1 MVAGCTVASKSYL
14 ASARVVASSFQRYNP
29 GVPFFVLLADEADG
43 WVDQE
48 EESFTLIRPSDLQ
61 SLSFEHLCF
70 RYPQQQF
77 TYASTP
83 FLLAHLL
90 DRGFARVVFV
100 KQESMVIGDLSPL
113 FSLLERM
120 SVFLTPHLIKRLRGE
135 DRIPRELNILLSGS
149 YNGGLLGVSS
159 ADSAKGFLSWWQ
171 DRVRSHAEYAVQ
183 LGMHYEQRWLD
194 LVPALFKDVAIVR
207 DPGYNVGHWSLP
219 DHVIE
224 VTRDGASV
232 DGAACR
238 LFRFSGYVPEEPE
251 QVTKYSRRL
260 GMGDIGDAALLF
272 ERYRSALADAGYEET
287 RHWPYAYDRFD
298 NGVPIPEV
306 ARSIYRDLG
315 EEVACFGD
323 PFHAASPD
331 SFYRW
336 LSEPIDG
343 APVRRQVSRLWHGI
357 HRSRPDLQ
365 QAFPD
370 PLGAD
375 RRSFLAWTTTHG
387 RLEYNLPEP
396 FTDRLGG

>member
-1 MVAGCTVASKSYL
+1 MTLTKGVTVATAVTKSHLSL
-14 ASARVVASSFQRYNP
+14 ARGLGASLRRHHPDTGF
-29 GVPFFVLLADEADG
+29 VVLLVDEPEGYLSLATEPFRI
-43 WVDQE
+43 VSVRE
-48 EESFTLIRPSDLQ
+48 LDLPRRERFLFQ
-61 SLSFEHLCF
+61 YTRMEAV
-70 RYPQQQF
+70 
-77 TYASTP
+77 TAAKP
-83 FLLAHLL
+83 FLLARLL
-90 DRGFARVVFV
+90 SEALPAIVFV
-100 KQESMVIGDLSPL
+100 DPDVLILGSLAPL
-113 FSLLERM
+113 FDRVSAHPI
-120 SVFLTPHLIKRLRGE
+120 VLTPHLTAGLADD
-135 DRIPRELNILLSGS
+135 DRAARELNILVSGV
-149 YNGGLLGVSS
+149 YNGGVVGVSNTPD
-159 ADSAKGFLSWWQ
+159 ALELLDWWRE
-171 DRVRSHAEYAVQ
+171 RVWSHCRYAVDE
-183 LGMHYEQRWLD
+183 GMHYDQRWLD
-194 LVPALFKDVAIVR
+194 LVPGLFDGVEIFR
-207 DPGYNVGHWSLP
+207 DSRFNIAPWNLP
-219 DHVIE
+219 E
-224 VTRDGASV
+224 RS
-232 DGAACR
+232 AATCR
-238 LFRFSGYVPEEPE
+238 LFHFSGYVPEEPE

-387 RLEYNLPEP
+387 RLEYNLPDE
-396 FTDRLGG
+396 LGAPA